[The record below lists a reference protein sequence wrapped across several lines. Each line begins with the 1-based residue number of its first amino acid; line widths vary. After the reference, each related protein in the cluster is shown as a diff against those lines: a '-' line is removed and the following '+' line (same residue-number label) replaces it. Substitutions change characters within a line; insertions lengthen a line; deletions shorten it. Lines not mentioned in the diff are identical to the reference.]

1 MRLLRLARSEAA
13 EAGGAS
19 AEARLRAVLEQM
31 PTAVLVVDA
40 ADRTVV
46 YANQGTTA
54 LMAQVA
60 AHAPTPM
67 PPGGLVGTRL
77 EALHPDLA
85 QVIPL
90 LADPARLP
98 HFGRLAYGAETIDF
112 VLSPVVESG
121 RTPAFTLTWW
131 LSTAQG
137 RVAGRFE
144 REVKTVV
151 ERLLGTAGELRVS
164 SGEVAAAI
172 EATRR
177 ETAAVSDAADQL
189 AGAIREICA
198 GLGRASLVSEKAVGE
213 AQASDARI
221 GSLAQ
226 SAGAIGNI
234 VGIINAIA
242 DRTNLL
248 ALNATI
254 EAARAGA
261 AGRGFAVVAQ
271 EVKTLAGQTAKAT
284 ADIAAQVTAIQ
295 GASGEVVTAI
305 AGIGRVI
312 EEIRGILASISAA
325 TEEQSA
331 ATRDTSVR
339 IARVSELAA
348 RSDAAATALSAAAGR
363 VDEAGGALRA
373 GVDRFLEDAR
383 RL

>member
-1 MRLLRLARSEAA
+1 MGLLRLARREAA
-13 EAGGAS
+13 ETGGAFPD
-19 AEARLRAVLEQM
+19 ARLRAVLEQM

-40 ADRTVV
+40 ADRAIVF
-46 YANQGTTA
+46 ANQGTTGLLAQLAGNAPA
-54 LMAQVA
+54 LSAD
-60 AHAPTPM
+60 
-67 PPGGLVGTRL
+67 LIGTRL
-77 EALHPDLA
+77 DALHPDLA
-85 QVIPL
+85 NLVPTL
-90 LADPARLP
+90 GDPGRLP
-98 HFGRLAYGAETIDF
+98 HFGRLAFGTETVDY
-112 VLSPVVESG
+112 VLSPVADAG
-121 RTPAFTLTWW
+121 RTTALTLTWW

-137 RVAGRFE
+137 RVAERFE
-144 REVKTVV
+144 SEVKTVA
-151 ERLLGTAGELRVS
+151 ERLLGTAGELRAS
-164 SGEVAAAI
+164 SGEVAATI
-172 EATRR
+172 DATRR
-177 ETAAVSDAADQL
+177 ETAAVSEAADQL
-189 AGAIREICA
+189 AAAIREICA
-198 GLGRASLVSEKAVGE
+198 GLGRASLVSDKAMGE
-213 AQASDARI
+213 AQSSDARI

-295 GASGEVVTAI
+295 GASGEVVNAI
-305 AGIGRVI
+305 AGIGRVV

-325 TEEQSA
+325 TEEQAA
-331 ATRDTSVR
+331 ATRDTSHRV
-339 IARVSELAA
+339 ARVSELAA
-348 RSDAAATALSAAAGR
+348 RSDAAAATLAAAAGR

>member
-1 MRLLRLARSEAA
+1 MGLLRLARREAA
-13 EAGGAS
+13 ETGGAFPD
-19 AEARLRAVLEQM
+19 ARLRAVLEQM

-40 ADRTVV
+40 ADHAIVF
-46 YANQGTTA
+46 ANQGTTGLLAQLAGNAPA
-54 LMAQVA
+54 LRAD
-60 AHAPTPM
+60 
-67 PPGGLVGTRL
+67 LIGTRL
-77 EALHPDLA
+77 DALHSDLA
-85 QVIPL
+85 NLVPTL
-90 LADPARLP
+90 GGPGRLP
-98 HFGRLAYGAETIDF
+98 HFGRLAFGTETVDY
-112 VLSPVVESG
+112 VLSPVADAG
-121 RTPAFTLTWW
+121 RTTALTLTWW

-137 RVAGRFE
+137 RVAERFE
-144 REVKTVV
+144 SEVKTVV
-151 ERLLGTAGELRVS
+151 ERLLGTAGELRAS
-164 SGEVAAAI
+164 SGEVAATI

-177 ETAAVSDAADQL
+177 ETAAVSEAADQL
-189 AGAIREICA
+189 AAATGEICA
-198 GLGRASLVSEKAVGE
+198 GLGRASLVSDKAMGE
-213 AQASDARI
+213 AQSSDARI

-295 GASGEVVTAI
+295 GASGEVVNAI
-305 AGIGRVI
+305 AGIGRVV

-325 TEEQSA
+325 TEEQA
-331 ATRDTSVR
+331 TATRDTSHRV
-339 IARVSELAA
+339 ARVSELAA
-348 RSDAAATALSAAAGR
+348 RSDAAAATLAAAAGR

>member
-1 MRLLRLARSEAA
+1 MRLLRLARREA
-13 EAGGAS
+13 EADRAVLD
-19 AEARLRAVLEQM
+19 ARLLAVLEQM

-40 ADRTVV
+40 DDRSVV

-54 LMAQVA
+54 LMAQLA
-60 AHAPTPM
+60 AHAATPR
-67 PPGGLVGTRL
+67 GAALLGTRL
-77 EALHPDLA
+77 ESLHPDLA
-85 QVIPL
+85 KVDAL
-90 LADPARLP
+90 LADPGRLP
-98 HFGRLAYGAETIDF
+98 HFGRLAFGPETVDF
-112 VLSPVVESG
+112 VISPVGETG
-121 RTPAFTLTWW
+121 RTVAFTLTWW
-131 LSTAQG
+131 LTTAQG
-137 RVAGRFE
+137 RVAERFE
-144 REVKTVV
+144 FEVKTVV
-151 ERLLGTAGELRVS
+151 ERLLGTAGELRAS
-164 SGEVAAAI
+164 SAEVTATI

-177 ETAAVSDAADQL
+177 ETGAVSEAADQL
-189 AGAIREICA
+189 AAAIREICA
-198 GLGRASLVSEKAVGE
+198 GLGRASLVSEKAVVE

-305 AGIGRVI
+305 AGIGGVI

-331 ATRDTSVR
+331 ATRDTSLR

-348 RSDAAATALSAAAGR
+348 RSDAAATTLANAAGR
-363 VDEAGGALRA
+363 VDEAGGALRT